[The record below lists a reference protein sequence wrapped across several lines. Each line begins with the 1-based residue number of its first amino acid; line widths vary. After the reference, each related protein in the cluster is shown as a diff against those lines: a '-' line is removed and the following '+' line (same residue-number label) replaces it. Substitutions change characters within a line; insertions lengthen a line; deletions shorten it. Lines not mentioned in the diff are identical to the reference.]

1 MDPNT
6 ISITTDR
13 NIPEMKDMPSI
24 IRQSDDLPKDSI
36 PNLNPE
42 SDGGLFGDLFSMLFN
57 EKAEGDK
64 TTTPE
69 ENFKSK
75 LQASKEQFSDAD
87 IPPFKSI
94 NPNIDFSQLE
104 MTTKRP
110 QHDLEDPLNVDLVG
124 VTTSYDKGNGTAIK
138 NILLDLLGHGPGS
151 FETHAVTA
159 ATKTPTAPPPPQKPL
174 KFPVHSVPYI
184 AANLHINAARP
195 IEPIRNNLDSLF
207 SSTSSSSSHKFGIL
221 ADDLNTESYVV
232 NPLNLETLKRHQSE
246 LPAKIY
252 SKPNKND
259 LGLQLKLAGCNIYGR
274 MYRVGRII
282 SELSGPCLQCMCE
295 EVGVNCTPLEC

>member
-1 MDPNT
+1 MKVSVDPNT

-13 NIPEMKDMPSI
+13 NIPEVKEMPAI

-36 PNLNPE
+36 PNLDPE
-42 SDGGLFGDLFSMLFN
+42 NDGLFGDLFSMLFN

-64 TTTPE
+64 ATPE
-69 ENFKSK
+69 ENFKTK

-104 MTTKRP
+104 LTTKSP
-110 QHDLEDPLNVDLVG
+110 QHDLEDPLNADLMG
-124 VTTSYDKGNGTAIK
+124 VTSSKDSGNGTAIK

-151 FETHAVTA
+151 FETKAVTMA
-159 ATKTPTAPPPPQKPL
+159 KTPTAPPQKPL

-184 AANLHINAARP
+184 ASNLHINAARP
-195 IEPIRNNLDSLF
+195 IEPIRNNLDSLL
-207 SSTSSSSSHKFGIL
+207 SSTSPHKFGVL

-246 LPAKIY
+246 QPAKIY